1 MGGEEFADQERL
13 LRALAEQLKS
23 PLMRIARSAELC
35 LMTDAA
41 PDLRDI
47 EYTADMT
54 LRLIDSY
61 LLSVHLQAIPS
72 LDLEPLS
79 VQAVMQD
86 TAHRLGRLADQYNCD
101 VRVHSSGR
109 HSLVMGHKGGLES
122 AMMSLGY
129 AFIESVPVNDV
140 RHTVVLGMH
149 GSARG
154 LVAGVFGEQP
164 MTGDALRRARALYGR
179 ALQSFP
185 KSLSANGAGVFV
197 ADALMRS
204 MHAPLRTARHQRL
217 NGLATTLLPSNQL
230 QLV

>member
-1 MGGEEFADQERL
+1 MGTGDMVDQERL

-35 LMTDAA
+35 RLTDAA

-47 EYTADMT
+47 EYTADVT

-61 LLSVHLQAIPS
+61 LLSVHLQALPS
-72 LDLEPLS
+72 LNLEPVS

-86 TAHRLGRLADQYNCD
+86 TAHRLSRLADQYNCD
-101 VRVHSSGR
+101 VQVHATG
-109 HSLVMGHKGGLES
+109 HHGLVMGHRQGLES

-129 AFIESVPVNDV
+129 AFIESVPASDA
-140 RHTVVLGMH
+140 RHTVVLGVH
-149 GSARG
+149 GSAQG

-164 MTGDALRRARALYGR
+164 VTGDSLRRARALYGR

-185 KSLSANGAGVFV
+185 KSLAANGAGVFV
-197 ADALMRS
+197 ADALLRS
-204 MHAPLRTARHQRL
+204 MQAPLRSARHQRL
-217 NGLATTLLPSNQL
+217 SGLATTLLPSNQL

>member
-1 MGGEEFADQERL
+1 MGSGEFEDQERL

-23 PLMRIARSAELC
+23 PLLRIARSAELC
-35 LMTDAA
+35 RITDATLN
-41 PDLRDI
+41 LRDI

-61 LLSVHLQAIPS
+61 LLSVHLQALPS

-86 TAHRLGRLADQYNCD
+86 TAHRLSHLAQQYNCD
-101 VRVHSSGR
+101 VQVHSSGN
-109 HSLVMGHKGGLES
+109 HGLVMGHRAGLEA

-129 AFIESVPVNDV
+129 SFIESVPASDA
-140 RHTVVLGMH
+140 RHTVVLGVH
-149 GSARG
+149 GSAQG

-185 KSLSANGAGVFV
+185 KSMSANGAGVFV
-197 ADALMRS
+197 ADALLRT
-204 MHAPLRTARHQRL
+204 MHTPLRTARHQRL
-217 NGLATTLLPSNQL
+217 AGLAATLLPSNQL

>member
-1 MGGEEFADQERL
+1 MGTGDLADQERL

-23 PLMRIARSAELC
+23 PLLRIARSAELC
-35 LMTDAA
+35 RITDAT

-61 LLSVHLQAIPS
+61 LLSVHLQALPS
-72 LDLEPLS
+72 LELEPLS

-86 TAHRLGRLADQYNCD
+86 AAHRLGRMADQYNCD
-101 VRVHSSGR
+101 VQVHSSG
-109 HSLVMGHKGGLES
+109 HYGLVMGHRAGLEA

-129 AFIESVPVNDV
+129 AFIESVPASDA
-140 RHTVVLGMH
+140 RHTIVLGVH
-149 GSARG
+149 GSAHG
-154 LVAGVFGEQP
+154 LVAGAFGQQV
-164 MTGDALRRARALYGR
+164 MTADTLQRARALYGR

-185 KSLSANGAGVFV
+185 KSLSANGAAVFV
-197 ADALMRS
+197 ADALLRS
-204 MHAPLRTARHQRL
+204 MQAPLRAARHQRL
-217 NGLATTLLPSNQL
+217 SGLAATLLSSKQL